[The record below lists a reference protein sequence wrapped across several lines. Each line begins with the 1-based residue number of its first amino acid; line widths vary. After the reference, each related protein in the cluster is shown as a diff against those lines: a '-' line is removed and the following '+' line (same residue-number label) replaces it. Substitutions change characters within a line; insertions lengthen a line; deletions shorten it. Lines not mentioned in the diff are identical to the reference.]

1 MNGLDVVIVV
11 AAVLAAV
18 GGWRLGF
25 LTRSVGWIGAGLG
38 LALAVAVLPPL
49 LDRLDLT
56 SGSAVVLVGLS
67 VLVVL
72 ASLGQGIGSAI
83 GSRLAPPVRPGAARR
98 LDQVGG
104 AALGVVGVAVIAWL
118 LFPVMSQ
125 TEGWSASSTSGSA
138 LAGFSLDH
146 LPEPPAGLLDLERQA
161 LDGRFPQLFTG
172 DAPTPELPPAPTDTP
187 IDDARMAQLARSVVQ
202 VKGSACDMVQSGS
215 GFVVAPGLVAT
226 NAHVV
231 AGTTDVELVTTEGE
245 QADAEVVAFD
255 PSVDLALLATDLDR
269 PALPLGPSETG
280 DRGLVMGFPGGGPFR
295 PSPFEVGESI
305 DATGLDIYD
314 RREVRRELLVLA
326 SDLEPGDS
334 GSAVVRSDGTVVAVA
349 VAIAPDRD
357 GVAYALEQE
366 QLRALLAGGAQEP
379 VPTGECLT

>member
-1 MNGLDVVIVV
+1 VNGLDLLIVV

-25 LTRSVGWIGAGLG
+25 LTRSVGWIGAGIG

-49 LDRLDLT
+49 LDRLELR
-56 SGSAVVLVGLS
+56 SGGAVVLVGLC

-72 ASLGQGIGSAI
+72 ASIGQGIGSAL
-83 GSRLAPPVRPGAARR
+83 GARLAPPVRSSAARR
-98 LDQVGG
+98 IDQAGG

-125 TEGWSASSTSGSA
+125 TDGWSASSTSGSA

-146 LPEPPAGLLDLERQA
+146 LPEPPAGLLELERQA

-172 DAPTPELPPAPTDTP
+172 DAPAPELPPAPTDGG
-187 IDDARMAQLARSVVQ
+187 IDDVRMQQLARSVVR
-202 VKGSACDMVQSGS
+202 VEGAACDLVQSGS
-215 GFVVAPGLVAT
+215 GFVTAPGIVAT

-231 AGTTDVELVTTEGE
+231 AGTREVEVVTPDGE
-245 QADAEVVAFD
+245 RVDASVVAFD
-255 PSVDLALLATDLDR
+255 PSVDLALLAADLDR
-269 PALPLGPSETG
+269 PVLPLGPSEAG
-280 DRGLVMGFPGGGPFR
+280 DRGLVMGFPGGGPFS
-295 PSPFEVGESI
+295 PSPFEVGEEI

-314 RREVRRELLVLA
+314 RYEVRRDLLVLA

-357 GVAYALEQE
+357 GVAYALDQA
-366 QLRALLAGGAQEP
+366 QLAELLSRPRSQAVA
-379 VPTGECLT
+379 TGECLT

>member
-25 LTRSVGWIGAGLG
+25 LTRSVGWIGAGVG
-38 LALAVAVLPPL
+38 LAIAVAILPPL

-56 SGSAVVLVGLS
+56 SGGAVVLVGLC

-72 ASLGQGIGSAI
+72 ASIGQGIGSAV
-83 GSRLAPPVRPGAARR
+83 GARLAPPVRTGAARR
-98 LDQVGG
+98 IDQAGG

-118 LFPVMSQ
+118 LFPVMDHTSGWARSS
-125 TEGWSASSTSGSA
+125 TEGSAFAS
-138 LAGFSLDH
+138 FSLEH
-146 LPEPPAGLLDLERQA
+146 LPDPPAGILELERQA

-172 DAPTPELPPAPTDTP
+172 EEPAPELPPAPTDSP
-187 IDDARMAQLARSVVQ
+187 IDDQRMAQLARSVVQ
-202 VKGSACDMVQSGS
+202 VKGDACGLVQSGS
-215 GFVVAPGLVAT
+215 GFVAAPGIVAT

-231 AGTTDVELVTTEGE
+231 AGTSEVDLVTTEGE
-245 QADAEVVAFD
+245 QVDARVVAFD
-255 PSVDLALLATDLDR
+255 PAVDLALLSTDLDR
-269 PALPLGPSETG
+269 PVLPLAAPELG
-280 DRGLVMGFPGGGPFR
+280 DRGLVMGFPGGGPFA
-295 PSPFEVGESI
+295 PSPFEVGESL

-314 RREVRRELLVLA
+314 RNEVRRQLLVLA

-334 GSAVVRSDGTVVAVA
+334 GSAVVRSDGAVVAVA

-357 GVAYALEQE
+357 GVAYALDQSE
-366 QLRALLAGGAQEP
+366 LAALLARPRGGS
-379 VPTGECLT
+379 VGTGECTS

>member
-56 SGSAVVLVGLS
+56 SGNAVVLVGLS

-72 ASLGQGIGSAI
+72 ASLGQGIGSAL
-83 GSRLAPPVRPGAARR
+83 GSRLAPPVRAGAARR
-98 LDQVGG
+98 VDQVGG
-104 AALGVVGVAVIAWL
+104 AALGVVGVAVIAWS

-125 TEGWSASSTSGSA
+125 TEGWSARSTSGSA

-146 LPEPPAGLLDLERQA
+146 LPDPPAGLLDLERQA

-172 DAPTPELPPAPTDTP
+172 DAPTAELPPAPTDSP
-187 IDDARMAQLARSVVQ
+187 IDDATMARLARSVVQ
-202 VKGSACDMVQSGS
+202 VKGGACDMVQSGS
-215 GFVVAPGLVAT
+215 GFVAAPGLVAT

-231 AGTTDVELVTTEGE
+231 AGTRDVEVVTTEG
-245 QADAEVVAFD
+245 QRAPAEVVAFD

-269 PALPLGPSETG
+269 PVLPLGAPAPG

-314 RREVRRELLVLA
+314 RREVRRELVVLA

-349 VAIAPDRD
+349 VAIAPNRE
-357 GVAYALEQE
+357 GVAYALDQE
-366 QLRALLAGGAQEP
+366 QLAALLARAPRDP